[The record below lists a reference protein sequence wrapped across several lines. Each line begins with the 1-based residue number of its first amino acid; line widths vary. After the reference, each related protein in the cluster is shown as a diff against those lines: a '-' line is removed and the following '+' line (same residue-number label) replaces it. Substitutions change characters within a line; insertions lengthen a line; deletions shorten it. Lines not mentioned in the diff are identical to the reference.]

1 MMCPAC
7 TADVRHR
14 TVKGD
19 FRYYAC
25 QCGERWKTMEIIMER
40 GLKYEPKKPGPKVK
54 GETR

>member
-14 TVKGD
+14 TVKGL

-25 QCGERWKTMEIIMER
+25 PCGERWKTIEVIKER
-40 GLKYEPKKPGPKVK
+40 GVKFEPRRKKGKTK
-54 GETR
+54 